1 MTYLERKTNRL
12 FILCITVF
20 SILFSSGCS
29 ITEHRLDDKSPTV
42 SELRLTPTPTPKA
55 FRIKPFEVRIDIN
68 KIYIAKIVT
77 AKGEIVLE
85 LYPDKAPIAVNNF
98 VALSQ
103 EGYYDNI
110 TFHRVIRN
118 FMAQSG
124 DPTGTGG
131 GDPGYTIQDEYND
144 LSHETGVIAMA
155 NKGVTNSAGAQWY
168 ITLSPQRYLDTM
180 ENGEKKQCKYIGIPC
195 HTVFGKV
202 VSGFDDVVKNITF
215 RDPSKAPNYE
225 GDLIKTILIE
235 EK

>member
-12 FILCITVF
+12 FILCITVI

-29 ITEHRLDDKSPTV
+29 ITDHRLDDNSPTV

-55 FRIKPFEVRIDIN
+55 YRNKPFEMRIDTN
-68 KIYIAKIVT
+68 KVYIAKIVT

-85 LYPDKAPIAVNNF
+85 LYPDKSPIAVNNF

-118 FMAQSG
+118 FVAQSG
-124 DPTGTGG
+124 DPTGTGQG
-131 GDPGYTIQDEYND
+131 GPGYTIQDEYND
-144 LSHETGVIAMA
+144 LSHEAGVIAMA
-155 NKGVTNSAGAQWY
+155 NKAVTNSAGSQWY
-168 ITLSPQRYLDTM
+168 ITLSQQPILDTM
-180 ENGEKKQCKYIGIPC
+180 ENGEKKPCTLLGTYC
-195 HTVFGKV
+195 HTVFGRV
-202 VSGFDDVVKNITF
+202 IEGFDDVVKNITF